1 MRPWVESEAEKASTT
16 RTDTSFATT
25 QSGACGRGSTNFFSE
40 GTGDVDLR
48 FKTSDMVW
56 REHVQVKNHEVTPA
70 ELREV
75 IAGFRR
81 RNEGM
86 QGIYKRFILVS
97 PGLSK
102 EVRSLEEALVRFRR
116 GSPFYSD
123 EPSAMQPTEDDV
135 RARLK
140 SLQLSEHADFI
151 LEKVELHIAP
161 ADFRKDGRAC
171 DFFVMGMLK
180 HPDHQGRVWASVQ
193 PAYAALLRAVSAKRG
208 EPLSRE
214 DADATVKEAFREAK
228 RKADPAFVLD
238 IHNWYVERFAVE
250 ADHTLDWS
258 THFDRADRK
267 VPGPETWNDTLLPEL
282 RETLR
287 EIQEQRT
294 ERLLRL
300 RGKCCLSTG
309 IALGATM
316 PRLSGW
322 NIEVQQPTSITPW
335 RSDALPHESYAV
347 RKFECKLS
355 DEGDAIAVVLDV
367 AGRGRYAVSS
377 YVISAN
383 LSVKAL
389 VALEPPAGAGSDALA
404 NDVDAVSFA
413 QSAREEIAEALL
425 RHGVR
430 KTHLFFLGP
439 FGLAAFF
446 GQMLTSLGTVQL
458 YEFREPGYSPSC
470 LLKT

>member
-1 MRPWVESEAEKASTT
+1 MQEGF
-16 RTDTSFATT
+16 DQLFL
-25 QSGACGRGSTNFFSE
+25 E

-48 FKTSDMVW
+48 FKTPATVW
-56 REHVQVKNHEVTPA
+56 REHVQIKNHEVPPV

-75 IAGFRR
+75 VAGFRR
-81 RNEGM
+81 RDEGM

-102 EVRSLEEALVRFRR
+102 KVRSLEEALVRFRG

-135 RARLK
+135 RTRLE
-140 SLQLSEHADFI
+140 SLQLSEYADFI
-151 LEKVELHIAP
+151 LEKFELRIAP
-161 ADFRKDGRAC
+161 ADFREDGRAC
-171 DFFVMGMLK
+171 DFFVAGMLK

-208 EPLSRE
+208 ETLSQE
-214 DADATVKEAFREAK
+214 DAEATIKEAFREAK
-228 RKADPAFVLD
+228 RKADPAVVLD
-238 IHNWYVERFAVE
+238 IHNWYPERFAVK

-267 VPGPETWNDTLLPEL
+267 VPDSETWNDTLLPEL

-300 RGKCCLSTG
+300 RGRCCLSTG

-322 NIEVQQPTSITPW
+322 NIEVQQPTSVTPW
-335 RSDALPHESYAV
+335 RSDALPHDSYV
-347 RKFECKLS
+347 LRSFECELS
-355 DEGDAIAVVLDV
+355 DKGDAIAVVLDV
-367 AGRGRYAVSS
+367 AGRARYAVNS
-377 YVISAN
+377 YLVAAN
-383 LSVKAL
+383 LPVKAL
-389 VALEPPAGAGSDALA
+389 VAVEPPAGSGWDSLA
-404 NDVDAVSFA
+404 NDVDAASFA
-413 QSAREEIAEALL
+413 QGAREKIAEALL

-439 FGLAAFF
+439 LGLAAFL
-446 GQMLTSLGTVQL
+446 GQRLTSLGTVQL
-458 YEFREPGYSPSC
+458 YEFTEPGYSPSC